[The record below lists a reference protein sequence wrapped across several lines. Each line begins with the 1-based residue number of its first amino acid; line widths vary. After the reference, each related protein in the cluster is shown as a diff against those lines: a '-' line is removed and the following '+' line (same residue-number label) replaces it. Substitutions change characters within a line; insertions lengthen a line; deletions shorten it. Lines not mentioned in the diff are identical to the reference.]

1 MLNTIDL
8 FAGCGGLTDGFKQSG
23 HFNMLA
29 GIEWDKNAVA
39 TLRARLKNKWNYKD
53 ADKRMVH
60 FDIQRIE
67 ELLQGFT
74 DDDEYSPSVGLT
86 KLVGNKQ
93 VDVVIGGPPCQAY
106 SVAGRIR
113 DKKGMQDDYRNYLF
127 ESYIKVVDHFQPK
140 ACIFENVQGML
151 SASPGGISIVDR
163 VTQAFDEAGYYIST
177 NLKRDALFDTSD
189 FGVPQKRL
197 RLIIIALK
205 KTSFPDYQNKI
216 KEFYS
221 CLNDFKVTNKSTV
234 KDALSDLPK
243 LFPLQ
248 ESVKRLSHLASEN
261 HLQITSHEP
270 RFHNS
275 RDIKIFN
282 LLADDIKSGKN
293 LYVHSDA
300 LKALYTEK
308 TGKKSAVH
316 KYHVLR
322 EHLPSN
328 TIPAHLYKDG
338 LRHIHPDPEQARSIT
353 VREAARIQTFA
364 DDFEFL
370 GANGARYKMIGNAVP
385 PEFAK
390 LIARALK
397 KTLEK

>member
-39 TLRARLKNKWNYKD
+39 TLRKRLKDKWGYQD
-53 ADKRMVH
+53 ADERMVH
-60 FDIQRIE
+60 FDIQRIA

-74 DDDEYSPSVGLT
+74 DDNEYSSSVGLD
-86 KLVGNKQ
+86 KLVGNNQ

-113 DKKGMQDDYRNYLF
+113 DTKGMHDDYRNYLF
-127 ESYIKVVDHFQPK
+127 ESYIKVVEHFQPK

-163 VTQAFDEAGYYIST
+163 VTKAFDEAGYYIST
-177 NLKRDALFDTSD
+177 NLKNDALFDTSD

-205 KTSFPDYQNKI
+205 KTHFADCQSMAQ
-216 KEFYS
+216 EFYS
-221 CLNDFKVTNKSTV
+221 LLNGFKVADKVTV
-234 KDALSDLPK
+234 KEALNDLPK
-243 LFPLQ
+243 LYPLV
-248 ESVKRLSHLASEN
+248 EPVKRQSHFILEQQ
-261 HLQITSHEP
+261 LEVTSHEP

-293 LYVHSDA
+293 LYIHSDA

-308 TGKKSAVH
+308 TGNKSAVH

-353 VREAARIQTFA
+353 VREAARLQTFE

-370 GANGARYKMIGNAVP
+370 GANGAKYKMIGNAVP
-385 PEFAK
+385 PKFAK
-390 LIARALK
+390 CIANALYK
-397 KTLEK
+397 IID

>member
-1 MLNTIDL
+1 M
-8 FAGCGGLTDGFKQSG
+8 
-23 HFNMLA
+23 
-29 GIEWDKNAVA
+29 
-39 TLRARLKNKWNYKD
+39 
-53 ADKRMVH
+53 
-60 FDIQRIE
+60 
-67 ELLQGFT
+67 
-74 DDDEYSPSVGLT
+74 
-86 KLVGNKQ
+86 VGNNQ

-113 DKKGMQDDYRNYLF
+113 DTKGMHDDYRNYLF
-127 ESYIKVVDHFQPK
+127 ESYIKVVEHFQPK

-151 SASPGGISIVDR
+151 SATPGGISIVDR
-163 VTQAFDEAGYYIST
+163 VTKAFDEAGYYIST
-177 NLKRDALFDTSD
+177 NLKNDALFDTSD

-205 KTSFPDYQNKI
+205 KTHFADCQSKAQ
-216 KEFYS
+216 EFYS
-221 CLNDFKVTNKSTV
+221 LLNSFKVADKITV
-234 KDALSDLPK
+234 KEALNDLPK
-243 LFPLQ
+243 LYPLL
-248 ESVKRLSHLASEN
+248 EPVKRQSHSILEQQ
-261 HLQITSHEP
+261 LEVTSHEP

-353 VREAARIQTFA
+353 VREAARLQTFD

-370 GANGARYKMIGNAVP
+370 GGNGAGYKMIGNAVP
-385 PEFAK
+385 PLFAK
-390 LIARALK
+390 YVAASVMKILR
-397 KTLEK
+397 